1 MSEKDEK
8 IIFARNLRQALDST
22 GTSQQKLA
30 EVVGVS
36 EASVSFWL
44 SADRYPSPGKVQ
56 KIADFLGIR
65 KTQLIDDAPPVPV
78 EIDRVFRKLQ
88 KLTPVQ
94 LQLVE
99 NLIDQF
105 LE

>member
-8 IIFARNLRQALDST
+8 IIFARNLRQALEST

-65 KTQLIDDAPPVPV
+65 KTQLIDDAPPVGSA
-78 EIDRVFRKLQ
+78 LQ
-88 KLTPVQ
+88 SRLRRFQ
-94 LQLVE
+94 
-99 NLIDQF
+99 I
-105 LE
+105 